1 MEYSKKA
8 KITIILGIGLIAF
21 VASLVSLPFL
31 ESGNGVQQISQ
42 SSIKKVDDSEAKMLD
57 VIAQEKAELEWKI
70 GGKLKP

>member
-8 KITIILGIGLIAF
+8 KVTIILGIGLIAF

-31 ESGNGVQQISQ
+31 ESGNGVQKISE

-70 GGKLKP
+70 GGKLMP